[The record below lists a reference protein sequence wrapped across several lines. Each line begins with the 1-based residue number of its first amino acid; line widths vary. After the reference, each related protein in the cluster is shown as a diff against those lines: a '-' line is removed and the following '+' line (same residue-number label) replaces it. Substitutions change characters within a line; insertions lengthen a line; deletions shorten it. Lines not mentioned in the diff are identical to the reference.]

1 MNTIPR
7 RVLVWTLAVA
17 AGSAVAADPRVV
29 KIGVMNDM
37 SGIYADGGGK
47 GSAAAAQLAVEDFLA
62 ANPKANIKVEILLG
76 DHQNKPDVGAAV
88 ARKWFEAQGV
98 DAVVDLP
105 NSGVALAVSALAAE
119 LNKTVLVSGAGSTR
133 ITGDLCNANTV
144 HWVYDTYATAQ
155 GSVKAAAGK
164 GRDKWFFITADYS
177 FGHNL
182 EENATAAVKA
192 LGYQVVGSA
201 RAPLGNSD
209 FSSLLLQAQSAGA
222 NVVGF
227 ANAGG
232 DFTNA
237 AKQAVEFGLPKQ
249 GIALGALWAGIT
261 ELHTV
266 GLKNGQGLAFMVPFY
281 WDANDKTRAVNARF
295 AKQFPGRVMSE
306 QQSGVYG
313 STLGFLR
320 GVLKADSTK
329 GKDVVAAMKTLDFD
343 DIYGKG
349 SIRADGRKIHAMSL
363 YTAKSPAES
372 KSEWDLF
379 KLVKTIPGDQAFAPP
394 SPKCPLV
401 K

>member
-1 MNTIPR
+1 MTIPKR
-7 RVLVWTLAVA
+7 AVFWALAAA
-17 AGSAVAADPRVV
+17 AGSALGAVPPVV

-37 SGIYADGGGK
+37 SGVYADGGGK

-62 ANPKANIKVEILLG
+62 ANPNAGFKVQILLG
-76 DHQNKPDVGAAV
+76 DHQNNPDVGAAV
-88 ARKWFEAQGV
+88 ARKWFEAEGV

-133 ITGDLCNANTV
+133 LTGDLCNANTV

-155 GSVKAAAGK
+155 GSVKAAAGP

-182 EENATAAVKA
+182 EENAAAAVKA
-192 LGYQVVGSA
+192 LGFKVVGSA

-237 AKQAVEFGLPKQ
+237 AKQAVEFGLPRQ
-249 GIALGALWAGIT
+249 GISLGALWAGIT

-281 WDANDKTRAVNARF
+281 WDANEKTRAVNARF

-320 GVLKADSTK
+320 GVFKAGSTK
-329 GKDVVAAMKTLDFD
+329 GKDVVSAMKTLEFD

-349 SIRADGRKIHAMSL
+349 SIRVDGRKVHAMSL
-363 YTAKSPAES
+363 YTAKLPSES
-372 KSEWDLF
+372 KGEWDLF
-379 KLVKTIPGDQAFAPP
+379 KLVKAIPGDQAFAPP
-394 SPKCPLV
+394 TPKCALV